1 MPFLNDIT
9 PYLNADGSENTI
21 AVHVVNQ
28 QPSSRWYSGSGIY
41 RDVKLSV
48 TDKVHVAKYGTTI
61 TSPKLEEQ
69 KNGAVDTLVKSRIV
83 NQDDQAHSI
92 YAEYEIV
99 DQNGQVVSE
108 KVRSE
113 VQSVLAGQEINLPH
127 TLHVEKPTSGM
138 SKPITQP
145 LYSLYSGLSRF
156 AVGRCAKRTF
166 WLPLSE
172 LDTRRWLLPQWSG
185 YEIPRCFPSP

>member
-1 MPFLNDIT
+1 MDSKVYVNGQFVGHYPNGYNAFSYDIT

-48 TDKVHVAKYGTTI
+48 TDKVHLAQYGTTI
-61 TSPKLEEQ
+61 TTPQLEKQ
-69 KNGAVDTLVKSRIV
+69 QNGAVDTVVKSRIV

-108 KVRSE
+108 KTRSE
-113 VQSVLAGQEINLPH
+113 AQAVLAGQEINL
-127 TLHVEKPTSGM
+127 LKPCMLKSQPSGM
-138 SKPITQP
+138 
-145 LYSLYSGLSRF
+145 
-156 AVGRCAKRTF
+156 
-166 WLPLSE
+166 
-172 LDTRRWLLPQWSG
+172 
-185 YEIPRCFPSP
+185 